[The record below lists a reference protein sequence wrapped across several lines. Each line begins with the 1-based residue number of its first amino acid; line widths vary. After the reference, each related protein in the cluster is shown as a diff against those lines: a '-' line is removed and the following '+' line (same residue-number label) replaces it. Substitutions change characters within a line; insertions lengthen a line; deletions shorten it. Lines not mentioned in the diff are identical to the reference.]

1 MAKKTAKK
9 DYDKDGKV
17 ESPSEEYKGVKTKA
31 IKKAMSKKSPKAKGK
46 KGNPFAKKEE
56 EEMVSESS
64 GIIKFINAISSKNY
78 AQANKYLKGIIESKL
93 ENRITQSL
101 NEPLF

>member
-9 DYDKDGKV
+9 DYDKDGKL
-17 ESPSEEYKGVKTKA
+17 ESPSEEYKGVKSKA
-31 IKKAMSKKSPKAKGK
+31 IKKAVGKKAPKTKG
-46 KGNPFAKKEE
+46 KGNPFAKKED

-64 GIIKFINAISSKNY
+64 GIVKFINAISSKNY

-93 ENRITQSL
+93 ENKITKSL

>member
-9 DYDKDGKV
+9 DYDKDGKL
-17 ESPSEEYKGVKTKA
+17 ESPS
-31 IKKAMSKKSPKAKGK
+31 
-46 KGNPFAKKEE
+46 

-64 GIIKFINAISSKNY
+64 GIVKFINAISSKNY

-93 ENRITQSL
+93 EKRITQSL

>member
-9 DYDKDGKV
+9 DYDKDGTL
-17 ESPSEEYKGVKTKA
+17 ESPSEEYKGVKSKA
-31 IKKAMSKKSPKAKGK
+31 IKKATSKKSSKAKG

-64 GIIKFINAISSKNY
+64 GIVKFINAISSKNY

-93 ENRITQSL
+93 EKRITQSL